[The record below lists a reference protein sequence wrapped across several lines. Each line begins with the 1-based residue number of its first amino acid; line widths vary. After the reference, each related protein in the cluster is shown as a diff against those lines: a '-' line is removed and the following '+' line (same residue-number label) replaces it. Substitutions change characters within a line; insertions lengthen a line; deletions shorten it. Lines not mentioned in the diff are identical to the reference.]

1 MANPRDVKQIP
12 ITWTSDKSQPILV
25 SDFRDV
31 VLTIVGT
38 GTATVLGTTLVPKNA
53 TATPVD
59 FTTSSTITNPYAAV
73 VIADLTTANTYATS
87 LAVAGATKMGE
98 VNTNLLTYIC
108 VTRSAGT
115 LDAFITVCDNQ

>member
-12 ITWTSDKSQPILV
+12 ITWTSNKSQPILV

-38 GTATVLGTTLVPKNA
+38 GTATVLGSALVPKTS

-59 FTTSSTITNPYAAV
+59 FTASSTITNPYATM
-73 VIADLTTANTYATS
+73 VIADLTTPSTYATS
-87 LAVAGATKMGE
+87 LAVTGATKMGE

-108 VTRSAGT
+108 VTRSVNT

>member
-12 ITWTSDKSQPILV
+12 ITWTSNKSQPILV

-38 GTATVLGTTLVPKNA
+38 GTATVLGSTLVPK
-53 TATPVD
+53 TSSATPVD
-59 FTTSSTITNPYAAV
+59 FTASSTITNPYATM
-73 VIADLTTANTYATS
+73 VIADLTTPSTYATS
-87 LAVAGATKMGE
+87 LAVTGATKMGE

-108 VTRSAGT
+108 VTRSVNT